1 MSLIAVVTGVLVTAT
16 LRVTPAGAWDGTP
29 FVQYVASYHGD
40 KAYRATYFSAG
51 SWANSGN
58 VYTLFVSSTSSY
70 ANIMNYS
77 SNYSCANHNAWGY
90 GFSVPPG
97 DIHGVNMEYS
107 NTPQYDTRSHF
118 WYVDS
123 QYSNNAVTIY
133 TGLTNNESYCW
144 ATSYLARMYDFV
156 YPNQY
161 YVSSSLALDSTTYP

>member
-1 MSLIAVVTGVLVTAT
+1 MLGAMASVFHQETYTASIWSILTHLNMT
-16 LRVTPAGAWDGTP
+16 L
-29 FVQYVASYHGD
+29 
-40 KAYRATYFSAG
+40 
-51 SWANSGN
+51 
-58 VYTLFVSSTSSY
+58 
-70 ANIMNYS
+70 
-77 SNYSCANHNAWGY
+77 
-90 GFSVPPG
+90 
-97 DIHGVNMEYS
+97 E
-107 NTPQYDTRSHF
+107 SHF